1 LRNPFSEAFQFLF
14 STTVHGRWPIY
25 FFIVLAIASILIAI
39 YNLKHD
45 ASQRTA
51 SHVYFWIARFFI
63 GALWFQQSL
72 WKMPPTFTDKPDG
85 VSGGLR
91 YWMTE
96 MSQYA
101 ALGVQRSFVTNTVLP
116 HFKFFGYQV
125 WAVETFIAIS
135 LMLGLFTR
143 LGGLLGAAMAFNLW
157 LGLYSAPNEWPWTYF
172 ILVLLMCFF
181 IFTKA
186 GRALGLD
193 ASIAARAEAS
203 NDKRR
208 GLIMR
213 AVGHFS

>member
-1 LRNPFSEAFQFLF
+1 MRNPFSEAFQFLF
-14 STTVHGRWPIY
+14 STTVNGRWPIY
-25 FFIVLAIASILIAI
+25 FFILLAVASIVIALF
-39 YNLKHD
+39 NLKRD
-45 ASQRTA
+45 PTQRTA
-51 SHVYFWIARFFI
+51 SFVYFWIARFFI

-85 VSGGLR
+85 SGGLR

-135 LMLGLFTR
+135 LLLGVFTR
-143 LGGLLGAAMAFNLW
+143 LGGLLGALMAFNLW
-157 LGLYSAPNEWPWTYF
+157 LGLYNAPHEWPWTYF
-172 ILVLLMCFF
+172 FLVLLMCFF
-181 IFTKA
+181 IFTRA

-193 ASIAARAEAS
+193 ASIAQRAEAV
-203 NDKRR
+203 NGKRR
-208 GLIMR
+208 GLILR
-213 AVGHFS
+213 AIAFFS